1 MWKGILSD
9 VKSMIAAC
17 DVCQKS
23 SGKPLSSQP
32 EQHPA
37 PIHSPW
43 YHVGI
48 DFIGPI
54 TPASLSGNRVILT
67 LSDYY
72 TKWVDALPLPIDG
85 DPAPSITWF
94 RGNPLQPL
102 TTFNG
107 TVVNGT
113 LIIQNVTE
121 GVDSSATGVQYQCRA
136 SNSFGTILSKP
147 INVSTSYFGG
157 FQGPLSITY
166 GEHNSECSG

>member
-1 MWKGILSD
+1 MTELLGIKRQFTTPYHPQNGKKSLQCDLTILGSLLSAGLS
-9 VKSMIAAC
+9 VLLKLT
-17 DVCQKS
+17 S
-23 SGKPLSSQP
+23 S
-32 EQHPA
+32 A
-37 PIHSPW
+37 
-43 YHVGI
+43 YV
-48 DFIGPI
+48 
-54 TPASLSGNRVILT
+54 V
-67 LSDYY
+67 
-72 TKWVDALPLPIDG
+72 DG